1 MRAAL
6 RRVIQL
12 VVVLLCVSFFS
23 FGLLSLAP
31 GDPVVAIVGF
41 ASPKQLAAIR
51 HQLHFDRPFLVQY
64 WQWLSGLFHGNL
76 GNQYFGPT
84 GVGKVSTALGQSL
97 PVSLQLMA
105 FAMIL
110 TVLIAI

>member
-41 ASPKQLAAIR
+41 GSPAQLAAIR
-51 HQLHFDRPFLVQY
+51 HQLHLDRPFLVQY
-64 WQWLSGLFHGNL
+64 WEWLSGVHHGNL
-76 GNQYFGPT
+76 GSQYFGAT
-84 GVGKVSTALGQSL
+84 GVRKVTTAIGQAL
-97 PVSLQLMA
+97 PVSLQLM
-105 FAMIL
+105 
-110 TVLIAI
+110 